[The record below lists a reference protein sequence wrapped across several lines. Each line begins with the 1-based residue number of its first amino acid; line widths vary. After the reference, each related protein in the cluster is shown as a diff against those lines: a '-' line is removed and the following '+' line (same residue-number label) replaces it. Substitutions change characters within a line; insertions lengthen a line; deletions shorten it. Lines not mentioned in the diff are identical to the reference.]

1 MTKRAT
7 VYFDPDIH
15 KALRVKAA
23 NTETSVSDLVNRA
36 VRQALEEDRED
47 LEAIEDRA
55 AEPTITYEALLED
68 LRADGKIWPA
78 VQEVRQEGPP
88 QPVQEGCPAH
98 PEED

>member
-1 MTKRAT
+1 MAKRAT

-36 VRQALEEDRED
+36 VRQLLEEDRED
-47 LEAIEDRA
+47 LRAIEDRV

-68 LRADGKIWPA
+68 LKANGKI
-78 VQEVRQEGPP
+78 
-88 QPVQEGCPAH
+88 
-98 PEED
+98 

>member
-1 MTKRAT
+1 MAKRAT

-47 LEAIEDRA
+47 LKAIEDRV
-55 AEPTITYEALLED
+55 AERTITYEALLED
-68 LRADGKIWPA
+68 LKAHGKI
-78 VQEVRQEGPP
+78 
-88 QPVQEGCPAH
+88 
-98 PEED
+98 